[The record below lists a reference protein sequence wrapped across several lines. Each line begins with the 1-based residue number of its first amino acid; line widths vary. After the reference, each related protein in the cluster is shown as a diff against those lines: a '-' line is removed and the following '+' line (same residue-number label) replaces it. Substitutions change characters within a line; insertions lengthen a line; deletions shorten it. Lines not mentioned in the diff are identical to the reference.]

1 MQRVY
6 RAKVEGRGAGG
17 GEGGGDLFPDGAG
30 LADAGEGDTAL
41 EFQELSDKLAEALVK
56 LGGLLEYGLAFL
68 LENSPSFFDNI
79 VRIGAHGTEG

>member
-30 LADAGEGDTAL
+30 LTDAGEGDTAL

-56 LGGLLEYGLAFL
+56 LGGLLAVSYSHLTLPTKG
-68 LENSPSFFDNI
+68 
-79 VRIGAHGTEG
+79 